1 MRADPPVP
9 EPDTDKDRQE
19 DLPSMPEQHFHLRIV
34 SESHPGRKRP
44 NNEDHFSVDESR
56 GIIVLADGMGG
67 HRSGEV
73 ASEMATR
80 LLMNKLR
87 LLGNTESTEKEQ
99 RTELLEGIRLAI
111 SETNQSIYQ
120 AASDNA
126 EYKGMGTTVVAVLLS
141 GPRIHIGHVGDS
153 RLYCFRQDRLSK
165 LTRDHSLVQD
175 LFDRGLY
182 TEEQARAAS
191 VSHILTRSVGLK
203 AQVEIDA
210 LTAEL
215 QADDLLLVCSDG
227 LTDMVPDW
235 QIREILRD
243 HANRPG
249 TAVTKLIETAN
260 YHGGRDNIS
269 VILAQAC
276 AD

>member
-1 MRADPPVP
+1 
-9 EPDTDKDRQE
+9 
-19 DLPSMPEQHFHLRIV
+19 MPEQHFQLRVV
-34 SESHPGRKRP
+34 SGSHPGRKRP
-44 NNEDHFSVDESR
+44 NNEDHFAVDESR

-80 LLMNKLR
+80 LLMDKLR
-87 LLGNTESTEKEQ
+87 LLGNTESTEKKH
-99 RTELLEGIRLAI
+99 TELLDGIRLAI

-126 EYKGMGTTVVAVLLS
+126 EYKGMETTVVAVLLS

-165 LTRDHSLVQD
+165 LTKDHSMVQD
-175 LFDRGLY
+175 LVDRGLY

-203 AQVEIDA
+203 VQVEIDA

-215 QADDLLLVCSDG
+215 QPDDLLLICSDG

-235 QIREILRD
+235 QIREILKD
-243 HANRPG
+243 YANRPG

>member
-1 MRADPPVP
+1 
-9 EPDTDKDRQE
+9 
-19 DLPSMPEQHFHLRIV
+19 MPEQHFNLRIV

-44 NNEDHFSVDESR
+44 NNEDHFAVDESR

-111 SETNQSIYQ
+111 SETNQSINQ

-165 LTRDHSLVQD
+165 LTRDHSLVQG
-175 LFDRGLY
+175 LVGRGLY

>member
-1 MRADPPVP
+1 
-9 EPDTDKDRQE
+9 
-19 DLPSMPEQHFHLRIV
+19 MPEQHFQLRIV

-44 NNEDHFSVDESR
+44 NNEDHFAVDESR

-99 RTELLEGIRLAI
+99 HTELLEGIRLAI

-120 AASDNA
+120 AASGNA
-126 EYKGMGTTVVAVLLS
+126 AYKGMGTTVVAILLS

-165 LTRDHSLVQD
+165 LTKDHSLVQD
-175 LFDRGLY
+175 LVDRGLY

-210 LTAEL
+210 LTVEL

>member
-1 MRADPPVP
+1 
-9 EPDTDKDRQE
+9 
-19 DLPSMPEQHFHLRIV
+19 MPEQHFQLRIV

-44 NNEDHFSVDESR
+44 NNEDHFSIDESR

-80 LLMNKLR
+80 LLMDKLR
-87 LLGNTESTEKEQ
+87 LLGNTESTEKEKH
-99 RTELLEGIRLAI
+99 TELLEGIRLAI

-120 AASDNA
+120 VASDNA

-141 GPRIHIGHVGDS
+141 GHRIHIGHVGDS

-165 LTRDHSLVQD
+165 LTKDHSLVQD
-175 LFDRGLY
+175 LVDRGLY

-203 AQVEIDA
+203 VQVEIEA

-215 QADDLLLVCSDG
+215 QPDDLLLICSDG

-235 QIREILRD
+235 QIREILKD